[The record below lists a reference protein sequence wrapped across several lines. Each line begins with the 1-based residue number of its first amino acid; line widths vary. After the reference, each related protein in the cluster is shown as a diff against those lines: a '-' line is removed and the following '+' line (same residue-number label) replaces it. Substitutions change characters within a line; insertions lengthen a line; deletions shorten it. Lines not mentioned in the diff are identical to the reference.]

1 MTANVDEIV
10 MSCGNYRG
18 LVSKTIGI
26 YLNQAFN
33 TTTCR
38 YHRIHMM
45 VGLFTYLLTPEVKP
59 ILNHAKS
66 VNFRATVLQKI
77 EGLLAESRTM
87 YMDWPTRRRFT
98 LALVNVRHY
107 LVDPTYVPVRS
118 SKRLVARSVGLLDT
132 VLRSSDPDAYTSIK
146 AAKAEI
152 EWLYKRV
159 SSLSAAETEPVSK
172 PVSKPVPAPAPV
184 RLIKVKVLPR
194 RSARLLARSNKL

>member
-1 MTANVDEIV
+1 
-10 MSCGNYRG
+10 
-18 LVSKTIGI
+18 
-26 YLNQAFN
+26 
-33 TTTCR
+33 
-38 YHRIHMM
+38 MM

-59 ILNHAKS
+59 ILNHAKFAT
-66 VNFRATVLQKI
+66 FRATVLQKI

-107 LVDPTYVPVRS
+107 LVDPTYVPVRN
-118 SKRLVARSVGLLDT
+118 SKRLVARSVELLDMM
-132 VLRSSDPDAYTSIK
+132 VLRSSDPDAYTSVK

-172 PVSKPVPAPAPV
+172 PVSKAAPAPAPAPV

-194 RSARLLARSNKL
+194 RSARLLARANKL